1 MAIRD
6 ETRML
11 LESMGR
17 LFEDKC
23 TKQVVDASEK
33 GAFASQLWQAVA
45 ETGVPLAALPESA
58 GGADAEWSDLYAV
71 LRVAGRY
78 SAPIPLAET
87 MLAGWV
93 AASAGLE
100 TVDGPMTVGP
110 VRSGDKLTLERDGN
124 GWRLSGTA
132 SRLPYATSAER
143 VVLIVDGP
151 EGEMAVGLERTGGA
165 EVAPGKNIA
174 KEDRDTLA
182 FHAVHLSA
190 DAAAPV
196 HPGVSRDAL
205 YRRGALAR
213 ATMMSGALE
222 KAMDLAVTYAQER
235 QQFGRPISKFQ
246 AVQQNLAVLAG
257 QTAAAVAAANL
268 GIEALSCGD
277 PDREALLI
285 AVAKTRVGEAATLAC
300 EIAHQ
305 VHGAIGFTRNTRCRC
320 RRGASGPGA
329 RNSAPIR
336 NGRLGWAAISA
347 AMAPIRCGQRSRPDA
362 AHAGTADVRIPERVW
377 TKPLCAMAG
386 PSWT

>member
-11 LESMGR
+11 LESLGR

-23 TKQVVDASEK
+23 TKQVIDRAET
-33 GAFASQLWQAVA
+33 GAFADELWRAIS

-71 LRVAGRY
+71 LRVAGRHA
-78 SAPIPLAET
+78 APIPLAET

-93 AASAGLE
+93 AAGAGLE
-100 TVDGPMTVGP
+100 TTDGPMTVGP
-110 VRSGDKLTLERDGN
+110 VRAGDTLQLARDGN

-132 SRLPYATSAER
+132 SRLPYAGDAAR
-143 VVLIVDGP
+143 ILLLVDGP
-151 EGEMAVGLERTGGA
+151 DSEMAVALDGTQGA
-165 EVAPGKNIA
+165 ERIAGRNIA
-174 KEDRDTLA
+174 GEPRDTLRFDGLRLA
-182 FHAVHLSA
+182 A

-196 HPGVSRDAL
+196 QDGVSRASL

-222 KAMDLAVTYAQER
+222 RAMDLALTYAQER

-268 GIEALSCGD
+268 GIEALAKND
-277 PDREALLI
+277 AEIEEFRVAI
-285 AVAKTRVGEAATLAC
+285 AKARVGEAATLAC

-305 VHGAIGFTRNTRCRC
+305 VHGAIGFTKEYALQLSTRRLWSWREEFGSDPEWAARLGGFVCA
-320 RRGASGPGA
+320 RGADQLWPS
-329 RNSAPIR
+329 
-336 NGRLGWAAISA
+336 L
-347 AMAPIRCGQRSRPDA
+347 
-362 AHAGTADVRIPERVW
+362 TA
-377 TKPLCAMAG
+377 L
-386 PSWT
+386 

>member
-23 TKQVVDASEK
+23 TKQVIDKAETGV
-33 GAFASQLWQAVA
+33 FAADLWQAVS

-71 LRVAGRY
+71 LRVAGRF

-93 AASAGLE
+93 AAGAGLD
-100 TVDGPMTVGP
+100 TAVDGPMTVGP
-110 VRSGDKLTLERDGN
+110 VRAADVLKLERDGN
-124 GWRLSGTA
+124 GWRLTGTA
-132 SRLPYATSAER
+132 GRLPYAGSAER
-143 VVLIVDGP
+143 VVLIADGP
-151 EGEMAVGLERTGGA
+151 DSEMAVMLEGAGGGDLA
-165 EVAPGKNIA
+165 KGRNIA
-174 KEDRDTLA
+174 NEARDTIT
-182 FHAVHLSA
+182 FNNVRLSS
-190 DAAAPV
+190 DSAAPV
-196 HPGVSRDAL
+196 GGGVSRAAL

-222 KAMDLAVTYAQER
+222 RAMDMAVTYAQER

-268 GIEALSCGD
+268 GVEALSCGD
-277 PDREALLI
+277 EEREAFQI
-285 AVAKTRVGEAATLAC
+285 AIAKTRVGEAATLAC

-305 VHGAIGFTRNTRCRC
+305 VHGAIGFTKEYALQLSTRRLWSWREEFGGDPEWAARVGSYFCA
-320 RRGASGPGA
+320 RGA
-329 RNSAPIR
+329 
-336 NGRLGWAAISA
+336 
-347 AMAPIRCGQRSRPDA
+347 DA
-362 AHAGTADVRIPERVW
+362 LWPTLTG
-377 TKPLCAMAG
+377 G
-386 PSWT
+386 

>member
-23 TKQVVDASEK
+23 TKQVIDAAEQ
-33 GAFASQLWQAVA
+33 GVFAADLWRSVA

-58 GGADAEWSDLYAV
+58 GGADAEWSDLYAA
-71 LRVAGRY
+71 LRVAGRF

-93 AASAGLE
+93 AASAGLD

-110 VRSGDKLTLERDGN
+110 VRASDRLTLERDGN

-132 SRLPYATSAER
+132 SRLPYATAAER
-143 VVLIVDGP
+143 IVLIVDGP
-151 EGEMAVGLERTGGA
+151 DGECAVALDGTGGA
-165 EVAPGKNIA
+165 EVAKGHNIA
-174 KEDRDTLA
+174 KEARDTLT
-182 FHAVHLSA
+182 FQAVRLSA
-190 DAAAPV
+190 DQAAPLKG
-196 HPGVSRDAL
+196 GVSREAL

-268 GIEALSCGD
+268 GIEALSRGD
-277 PDREALLI
+277 PEREALLI

-305 VHGAIGFTRNTRCRC
+305 VHGAIGFTKEYALQLSTRRLWSWREEFGPDPEWAARVGAYFCA
-320 RRGASGPGA
+320 RGAETLWPT
-329 RNSAPIR
+329 
-336 NGRLGWAAISA
+336 LTAA
-347 AMAPIRCGQRSRPDA
+347 
-362 AHAGTADVRIPERVW
+362 
-377 TKPLCAMAG
+377 
-386 PSWT
+386 

>member
-11 LESMGR
+11 LESVGR

-23 TKQVVDASEK
+23 TKQVIDRAETGV
-33 GAFASQLWQAVA
+33 FADDLWRAIS

-78 SAPIPLAET
+78 AAPIPLAET

-100 TVDGPMTVGP
+100 LSDGPMSVGP
-110 VRSGDKLTLERDGN
+110 VRASDSLTLRRDGN
-124 GWRLSGTA
+124 GWRLNGIA
-132 SRLPYATSAER
+132 SRLPYAHDAAR
-143 VVLIVDGP
+143 IVLLADGP
-151 EGEMAVGLERTGGA
+151 DGEMAVSLEATQHTALTQGR
-165 EVAPGKNIA
+165 NIA
-174 KEDRDTLA
+174 GEPRDTLR
-182 FHAVHLSA
+182 FEAVRLSA

-196 HPGVSRDAL
+196 RDGVSRASL

-222 KAMDLAVTYAQER
+222 RAMDLAVSYAQER
-235 QQFGRPISKFQ
+235 QQFGRPIAKFQ

-268 GIEALSCGD
+268 GIEALSSHD
-277 PDREALLI
+277 PDMEEFRV
-285 AVAKTRVGEAATLAC
+285 AVAKTRVGEAATLAS
-300 EIAHQ
+300 ELAHQ
-305 VHGAIGFTRNTRCRC
+305 VHGAIGFTREYALQLATRRLWSWREEFGSDPEWATRLGSFMCA
-320 RRGASGPGA
+320 RGADQ
-329 RNSAPIR
+329 
-336 NGRLGWAAISA
+336 LW
-347 AMAPIRCGQRSRPDA
+347 
-362 AHAGTADVRIPERVW
+362 
-377 TKPLCAMAG
+377 
-386 PSWT
+386 PSLTLL

>member
-11 LESMGR
+11 LDSMTR
-17 LFEDKC
+17 LFEDHC
-23 TKQVVDASEK
+23 TKQVADAAET
-33 GAFASQLWQAVA
+33 GVFAQSLWDAVA

-58 GGADAEWSDLYAV
+58 GGADAEWADLYAA
-71 LRVAGRY
+71 LRVAARF

-87 MLAGWV
+87 MLAGWA
-93 AASAGLE
+93 AASCGLQ
-100 TVDGPMTVGP
+100 TSDGPMTVGP
-110 VRSGDKLTLERDGN
+110 VRSADKLTLERDGN

-132 SRLPYATSAER
+132 SRVPYASFVNR
-143 VVLIVDGP
+143 VVLLADGP
-151 EGEMAVGLERTGGA
+151 DGEMAVTLEGTGGA
-165 EVAPGKNIA
+165 DVAAGKNIA
-174 KEDRDTLA
+174 NESRDSLT
-182 FHAVHLSA
+182 FSNVRLSS
-190 DAAAPV
+190 DQAAPV
-196 HPGVSRDAL
+196 KGGVSRKAL

-268 GIEALSCGD
+268 GIQALSGTD
-277 PDREALLI
+277 PDHEEFLI

-305 VHGAIGFTRNTRCRC
+305 VHGAIGFTKEYALQLSTRRLWSWREEFGGDPEWAAKVGAYAC
-320 RRGASGPGA
+320 RRGA
-329 RNSAPIR
+329 
-336 NGRLGWAAISA
+336 
-347 AMAPIRCGQRSRPDA
+347 DA
-362 AHAGTADVRIPERVW
+362 LWPMLTDE
-377 TKPLCAMAG
+377 
-386 PSWT
+386 